1 MFEQLNLL
9 QIIGNFGFPI
19 AITMYLLHRYEN
31 RFEQLKMKMEDIS
44 RRFVT
49 AGNRGNHEGHRA

>member
-44 RRFVT
+44 RSI
-49 AGNRGNHEGHRA
+49 AQIEKDKG